1 MVSVYFEWR
10 ISSAR
15 GSESTAAD
23 IARHV
28 HTRQHLG
35 KTVVI
40 CENPV
45 VMLSAVRK
53 QWLKL
58 SRTIQKQRASTLN
71 ADKILKYTHT
81 ITRMQHMQFTGQLP
95 IDNPEADLFFLA
107 PEHCSNIP
115 PQTMTLYIMPR
126 ATQRDADIIVGK
138 LSPESLIV
146 DYGHSDCWKAIQ
158 LQPKSKLE
166 EAVLAEW
173 QHMKDFL
180 EQFGIQPKALFK
192 GTTHNLEAMEDALDT
207 LLNVSKKFLQIANG
221 FQHAMEIA
229 RPLRTPKDLR
239 QQYDSVILLAHRV
252 QALSPGAFTQRFLE
266 AYNEDDTF
274 FLYDS
279 LRHFT
284 YGSAEPLSVTIARHR
299 TAGRHNLA
307 EALMHARFST
317 QQPKSVKWDVL

>member
-15 GSESTAAD
+15 GSESIAAD

-35 KTVVI
+35 KTVVV
-40 CENPV
+40 CEQPV

-81 ITRMQHMQFTGQLP
+81 ITRMQHMRFTGQLP
-95 IDNPEADLFFLA
+95 VENPEADLFFLNPA
-107 PEHCSNIP
+107 DCSSIP
-115 PQTMTLYIMPR
+115 IQTMTLYIMPKITTEEA
-126 ATQRDADIIVGK
+126 ATILGRLGG
-138 LSPESLIV
+138 ESLIV
-146 DYGHSDCWKAIQ
+146 DYGHSGHWANLG

-166 EAVLAEW
+166 ENVLIEW
-173 QHMKDFL
+173 QRTKDFL
-180 EQFGIQPKALFK
+180 EQFSIQPKVLFR
-192 GTTHNLEAMEDALDT
+192 GTSHNLEAMEDALDT
-207 LLNVSKKFLQIANG
+207 LLNVSTRFLQIANS

-229 RPLRTPKDLR
+229 RPLKTPKELR

-266 AYNEDDTF
+266 SYNEDDTF

-284 YGSAEPLSVTIARHR
+284 NGGTEPLEAVIARHR
-299 TAGRHNLA
+299 IAGRNTLA
-307 EALMHARFST
+307 DALLHTAFTTRH
-317 QQPKSVKWDVL
+317 PR